1 MQQPELGK
9 QLIELRRRNQLTQ
22 EELASKSFV
31 SARTIQR
38 IEAGE
43 VIPRL
48 STIKI
53 LWRSLGEEFVFQP
66 QTPTTMETSIISNHK
81 NQQQLLLAIVAGIIY
96 LTFEIALTAMD
107 ISWLTHENGKSQNM
121 FWVYLALNIGLVIS
135 YVVFAFGFFLL
146 AKLFEN
152 KLLSISSIMM
162 MVVILVSSIL
172 DISMFH
178 STLEQLSLPYA
189 MLAIVA
195 GVCSF
200 IFGIALLRLQDGMG
214 GLAKIAGIL
223 EIIIGVT
230 LISVLFFFVS
240 FVLLVPA
247 ILVEILLLYN
257 AYEYLSKSTVKVA

>member
-1 MQQPELGK
+1 
-9 QLIELRRRNQLTQ
+9 
-22 EELASKSFV
+22 
-31 SARTIQR
+31 
-38 IEAGE
+38 
-43 VIPRL
+43 
-48 STIKI
+48 
-53 LWRSLGEEFVFQP
+53 
-66 QTPTTMETSIISNHK
+66 
-81 NQQQLLLAIVAGIIY
+81 
-96 LTFEIALTAMD
+96 MD

-162 MVVILVSSIL
+162 MVVILVSSIV